1 MELKILPP
9 LALQM
14 IKVGEESGR
23 LEPMLAKVAEVFDQE
38 VRATVQRLLAL
49 LEPMLIVG
57 LGVVVAGII
66 MSILVAILSV
76 NQLAF

>member
-1 MELKILPP
+1 MELQIMPP

-38 VRATVQRLLAL
+38 VRATVKRLLTL
-49 LEPMLIVG
+49 LEPALIVG
-57 LGVVVAGII
+57 LGVIVAGII